1 MVRKQNYIEYVM
13 LILST
18 ANINIGER
26 TREIATLKVLG
37 FFDKEYGT
45 I

>member
-18 ANINIGER
+18 ANTNIGE
-26 TREIATLKVLG
+26 EEMKIEVL
-37 FFDKEYGT
+37 YQ
-45 I
+45 